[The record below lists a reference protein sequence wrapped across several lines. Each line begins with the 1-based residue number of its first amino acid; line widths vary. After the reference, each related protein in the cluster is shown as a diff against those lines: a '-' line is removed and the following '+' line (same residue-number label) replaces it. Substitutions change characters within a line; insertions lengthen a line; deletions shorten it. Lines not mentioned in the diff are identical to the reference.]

1 MKSRILLFLSFIAII
16 LFSCNNPKTT
26 SEPTDSSADSIIEPI
41 EPDVFDPIPSKA
53 IELKSEW
60 DSIKLHKIGKES
72 DTITFNPGTYKNLNA
87 EVNGVPAGNIRF
99 NQIIMP
105 DKSSDGPFGKDLN
118 YLLDQSGE
126 YKLIIGESQMQGDPF
141 EGDYILKFKGY

>member
-1 MKSRILLFLSFIAII
+1 
-16 LFSCNNPKTT
+16 
-26 SEPTDSSADSIIEPI
+26 
-41 EPDVFDPIPSKA
+41 
-53 IELKSEW
+53 
-60 DSIKLHKIGKES
+60 
-72 DTITFNPGTYKNLNA
+72 
-87 EVNGVPAGNIRF
+87 
-99 NQIIMP
+99 MP

>member
-1 MKSRILLFLSFIAII
+1 MKSRIIWYTSLITIAIY
-16 LFSCNNPKTT
+16 SCNNSNTAKKSTNS
-26 SEPTDSSADSIIEPI
+26 SEDTLVEPI

-87 EVNGVPAGNIRF
+87 EVNGVRAGNIRF

>member
-1 MKSRILLFLSFIAII
+1 MKYQILLYSSIVTIAIY
-16 LFSCNNPKTT
+16 SCNNPETAKE
-26 SEPTDSSADSIIEPI
+26 SSNSADSIIESI

-72 DTITFNPGTYKNLNA
+72 DTITFNPGAYKNLNA

-126 YKLIIGESQMQGDPF
+126 YKLIIGESLMQGDPF